1 MALLGFIALAL
12 ILGIFLVMIAGPVA
26 GGILAFGIV
35 AGCIFWGV
43 YLLNDIHK
51 KVFETSP
58 KKDKVQRAYEQY
70 LRERG
75 DWSE

>member
-12 ILGIFLVMIAGPVA
+12 AVGVLLVMIAGPVA

-51 KVFETSP
+51 KIFEASP

-70 LRERG
+70 LSERG
-75 DWSE
+75 NRSE